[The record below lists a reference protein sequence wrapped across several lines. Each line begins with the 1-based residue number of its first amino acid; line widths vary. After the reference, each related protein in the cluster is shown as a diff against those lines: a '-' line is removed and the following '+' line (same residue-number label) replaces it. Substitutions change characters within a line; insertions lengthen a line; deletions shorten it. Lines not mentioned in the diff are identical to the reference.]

1 MHPSC
6 CSLGFTAYPALSGA
20 EGIWFLGGRLAV
32 FLSVSMFIPDLD
44 LYIF

>member
-32 FLSVSMFIPDLD
+32 LLSVSMFIPDLD